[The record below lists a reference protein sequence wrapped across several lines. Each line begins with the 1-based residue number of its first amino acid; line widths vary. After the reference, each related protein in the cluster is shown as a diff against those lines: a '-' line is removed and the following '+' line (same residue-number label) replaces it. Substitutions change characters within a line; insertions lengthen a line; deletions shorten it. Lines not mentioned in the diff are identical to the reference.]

1 MEQLY
6 PLEVWLPEEEIGTL
20 DQACESFGL
29 CAGDSHS
36 QFIRRCLLYGLLS
49 LRDAGLL
56 EFPDTATPEFVRQ
69 HDEIEGRLVA
79 AADPMT
85 SAPSEP
91 PDPGCARQSYF
102 GLPDR

>member
-1 MEQLY
+1 MAKRH

-20 DQACESFGL
+20 DQACEIVGL

-56 EFPDTATPEFVRQ
+56 GFPEADTPEFVRQ
-69 HDEIEGRLVA
+69 YDQVDGRLVA
-79 AADPMT
+79 AADPVT
-85 SAPSEP
+85 PAPPEP

>member
-20 DQACESFGL
+20 DQACEIFGL

-49 LRDAGLL
+49 LRDAGVLG
-56 EFPDTATPEFVRQ
+56 FPEAAEPEFVRQ
-69 HDEIEGRLVA
+69 YDQIEGL
-79 AADPMT
+79 
-85 SAPSEP
+85 SCLP
-91 PDPGCARQSYF
+91 PTP
-102 GLPDR
+102 